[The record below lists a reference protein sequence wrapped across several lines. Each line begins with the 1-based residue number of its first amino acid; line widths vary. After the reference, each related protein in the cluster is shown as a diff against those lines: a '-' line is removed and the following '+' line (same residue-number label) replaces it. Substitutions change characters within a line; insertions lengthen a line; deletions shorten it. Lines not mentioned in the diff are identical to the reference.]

1 MRHFSLASF
10 SLLASCATAQYI
22 YNLSDVSWTVSN
34 GVNATVPGKLPSHA
48 HIDLL
53 AAGVIEDPIY
63 GFNEWNQFWV
73 QRMNWTYTSGPIKGL
88 KPQNGLT
95 SWLVFEGLDT
105 FCEIKLCNQTVGN
118 TKNQFR
124 KYTFDVSDI
133 LPKCSG
139 DPVLSL
145 NFGSA
150 SKIVL
155 DIAQRS
161 DLSEVNSANGYNGQ
175 EFQGRVYMRKEESD
189 FGWDWGPQFSPA
201 GPWRPAYIVQKAKT
215 DPIYITNTAIDIFRQ
230 GQMPNISP
238 DQTKPFIFNASI
250 DYIGT
255 LPKNTQFHLKIVD
268 SKGHTLKETNLAG
281 ISQSS
286 GTITGS
292 TVIGNNVNLWW
303 PSGYGEQPLYTATLS
318 LINSA
323 FSKPATVTKR
333 VGFRTIVLNLNAIT
347 AEDKAKGVAPGAS
360 WKFEINGH
368 ELYAKGSNFVPP
380 DILWPR
386 VNQTKIK
393 ETFELAINSHFN
405 MMRIW
410 SSGAYLP
417 DWAYDLADEMGL
429 LLWSEFQ
436 FSVAYFPATKDFIE
450 EYEAEAYYNARRVN
464 HHPSLALWA
473 GGNELEYLIYGWWL
487 NPRNNTQLENYE
499 TIFQQHIAK
508 CVYANTHSIS
518 YIPSST
524 YHGYT
529 SLDFNSVSPQTSR
542 YNYMESPD
550 ALYADTDFYN
560 YDGTIAFQYSG
571 YPVGRFADEF
581 GFPSMP
587 SVYSWQEAIPESEF
601 YFDSSYV
608 RHHNRHLSGGS
619 DFFSSSAG
627 GINQFTDSIKL
638 WYPLPQLQDPVAN
651 FTAWTWTSQVFQAD
665 YYQAQIAFYRRG
677 SGLSNRQMGALYWQ
691 FNDIWVGPTWSSTEH
706 SLRQKVAYYAAKDIF
721 NPVIVW
727 PFYDEAT
734 DVLEVWVVSDLWQRV
749 SGTASFKWVDWQGN
763 ALDVDPPVHVNPAHD
778 GSFNVNFNV
787 QPINATR
794 LVTYPAL
801 STFFA
806 CKNPTSN
813 TLLSISVEAG
823 GYTHSAFFHPQSLR
837 LSSIADPGLV
847 MAKLI
852 RGNRAQFKITATKGV
867 AAWVWL
873 DYPTTVRGYFDQ
885 NGFWLNKGESRT
897 VTFSVWDDWSNGD
910 WINDVVLRSIYDNV
924 EK

>member
-1 MRHFSLASF
+1 MRKFLGALSF
-10 SLLASCATAQYI
+10 VASCVNAQSI
-22 YNLSDVSWTVSN
+22 FNLSDVSWTVSN
-34 GVNATVPGKLPSHA
+34 GVNATVPGKLPSHV
-48 HIDLL
+48 HLDLL

-88 KPQNGLT
+88 KPGSGLA

-105 FCEIKLCNQTVGN
+105 FCEIKLCGQTVSN

-133 LPKCSG
+133 LPQCSG

-150 SKIVL
+150 IKIVL
-155 DIAQRS
+155 DIAQNEGPAY
-161 DLSEVNSANGYNGQ
+161 LNSANGYSNQ
-175 EFQGRVYMRKEESD
+175 EFQGRVYMRKQESD
-189 FGWDWGPQFSPA
+189 FGWDWGPEFAPA

-215 DPIYITNTAIDIFRQ
+215 DPVYITNAAIDIYRQ
-230 GQMPNISP
+230 GQMPNLSP
-238 DQTKPFIFNASI
+238 DQSKPFVFNASI
-250 DYIGT
+250 DYVGT
-255 LPKNTQFHLKIVD
+255 LPKNVQMHLKIVD
-268 SKGHTLKETNLAG
+268 SKGKTLKEANLAG
-281 ISQSS
+281 ITQSN
-286 GTITGS
+286 GTITGN
-292 TVIGNNVNLWW
+292 TVISNKVDLWW
-303 PSGYGEQPLYTATLS
+303 PSGYGEQPLYTATVS
-318 LINSA
+318 LISSA

-347 AEDKAKGVAPGAS
+347 AADKAKGVAPGAS

-380 DILWPR
+380 DVFWPR

-393 ETFELAINSHFN
+393 ETFELAVNSRFN
-405 MMRIW
+405 MLRIW
-410 SSGAYLP
+410 ASGAYLP

-436 FSVAYFPATKDFIE
+436 FSVAYFPILPDFIE

-487 NPRNNTQLENYE
+487 NPRNNTLLEDYE

-508 CVYANTHSIS
+508 CVYANTRSIS

-529 SLDFNSVSPQTSR
+529 SLDFNS
-542 YNYMESPD
+542 
-550 ALYADTDFYN
+550 
-560 YDGTIAFQYSG
+560 YSG
-571 YPVGRFADEF
+571 YPVGRFANEF

-587 SVYSWQEAIPESEF
+587 SVYSWQEAIPQEEF
-601 YFDSSYV
+601 NFDSSYV

-619 DFFSSSAG
+619 DFFSSSAE
-627 GINQFTDSIKL
+627 GIDQFTDSIKL
-638 WYPLPQLQDPVAN
+638 WYPLPELQDPVAN

-734 DVLEVWVVSDLWQRV
+734 DVLEVWVISDLWEKV
-749 SGTASFKWVDWQGN
+749 SGTVSFQWIDWEGN

-778 GSFNVNFNV
+778 GSYKVDFDV

-813 TLLSISVEAG
+813 ALLSISVKAG
-823 GYTHSAFFHPQSLR
+823 GYTHSTFFHPQSLR
-837 LSSIADPGLV
+837 LSSIADPGLQ
-847 MAKLI
+847 MTKLGI
-852 RGNRAQFKITATKGV
+852 RGNTAQFKITATKGV

-897 VTFSVWDDWSNGD
+897 ITFTVWDDWSKGA
-910 WINDVVLRSIYDNV
+910 WVKDVVLRSIHDNV
-924 EK
+924 EN